1 MTNRY
6 TLHGTWLSGP
16 TYKVAL
22 LLSLLEKKFDYVHVD
37 LRTGKNKEPDY
48 LSKNRFGQVPCL
60 VDAENQ
66 LAICQSGLIL
76 DYIAGEEERF
86 LPGDRAGKL
95 RAREWIFWDFD
106 RLVPN
111 IYRPRARKLGFRPAD
126 PATLQMYVNDGQA
139 ALAVLN
145 NELGKAPWLAGKDPS
160 IADIDVYGVVRYAPE
175 GDFDLSPYPNVSSWI
190 ARLESLPGFRS
201 PEKLLPQKSVQ
212 DV

>member
-6 TLHGTWLSGP
+6 TLYGTRLSGP

-22 LLSLLEKKFDYVHVD
+22 LLSLLGQRFDYVHVD

-48 LSKNRFGQVPCL
+48 LAKNRFGQVPCL
-60 VDAENQ
+60 SDARHQ
-66 LAICQSGLIL
+66 MPICQSGLIL
-76 DYIAGEEERF
+76 DYVAGEEGRF
-86 LPGDRAGKL
+86 LPNDAVGKL

-111 IYRPRARKLGFRPAD
+111 IYRPRSRKLGFRPAD
-126 PATLQMYVNDGQA
+126 PATLQMYVNDAQA
-139 ALAVLN
+139 ALTVLE
-145 NELGKAPWLAGKDPS
+145 NELGKTTWLVGKDPS

-175 GDFDLSPYPNVSSWI
+175 GDFDLSIYPNVSAWMV
-190 ARLESLPGFRS
+190 RMEKLPGFRT
-201 PEKLLPQKSVQ
+201 PEQLLPHTSAQ